1 MDFTGHKL
9 VIINRSWVFDMTEY
23 IGYKTKVHKGTVIS
37 YNKAFRVDEDANVNL
52 VFTKEKDI
60 KVPTYIL
67 KSVEK
72 IIKRYREELS
82 NGNIK

>member
-23 IGYKTKVHKGTVIS
+23 IGYKTKVNKGTVIS
-37 YNKAFRVDEDANVNL
+37 YERAFRVEEDANVNL
-52 VFTKEKDI
+52 NFTKELGI

-82 NGNIK
+82 DGNTN

>member
-23 IGYKTKVHKGTVIS
+23 IGYKTKVNKGTVIS
-37 YNKAFRVDEDANVNL
+37 YERAFRVEEDANVNL
-52 VFTKEKDI
+52 NFTKELGI

-82 NGNIK
+82 DGNIK